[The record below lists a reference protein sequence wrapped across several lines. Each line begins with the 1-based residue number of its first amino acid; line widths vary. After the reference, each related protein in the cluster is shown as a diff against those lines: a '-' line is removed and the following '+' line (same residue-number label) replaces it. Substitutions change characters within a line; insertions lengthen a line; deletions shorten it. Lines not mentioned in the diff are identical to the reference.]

1 MIDLYFLA
9 HLFVSAGSEYPPS
22 LLFFLF
28 QAELGKLPNV
38 QALSFPVYWAGFVK
52 AIDADTL
59 WCLSDRLIRALLLSL
74 DGIL

>member
-1 MIDLYFLA
+1 MIGPYFLA

-28 QAELGKLPNV
+28 QA
-38 QALSFPVYWAGFVK
+38 LSLPVYWLGFVE